1 MLGLMSTRV
10 YLIDEHGPTREILAR
25 RLESVSDMIVVGS
38 TGDGEE
44 GVRQVEKLR
53 PHLVLLD
60 TKMRRCDG
68 IDLCRRICSSGTAK
82 VAILTSYVDTTER
95 KLAYQ
100 AGVSGY
106 LLKDVDTSSL
116 GRWIKLVA
124 GGNSQPAKDEVG

>member
-1 MLGLMSTRV
+1 MLGAMKTRV

-25 RLESVSDMIVVGS
+25 RLESVSDMVVVGS

-44 GVRQVEKLR
+44 GLRQVKKLR

-60 TKMRRCDG
+60 TKMRKSDG
-68 IDLCRRICSSGTAK
+68 IDLCRRICAGGTAK
-82 VAILTSYVDTTER
+82 VVILTSYVDAAER

-124 GGNSQPAKDEVG
+124 SGNGQPDGDQIG